1 LTINPEITVTIASLK
16 DADPDYAGVGAY
28 LNLEG
33 TVITQSNSIPIN
45 IALGSSNKP

>member
-1 LTINPEITVTIASLK
+1 MASLK
-16 DADPDYAGVGAY
+16 DTDAEYTGVGAY

-45 IALGSSNKP
+45 IALGSSNKPKP